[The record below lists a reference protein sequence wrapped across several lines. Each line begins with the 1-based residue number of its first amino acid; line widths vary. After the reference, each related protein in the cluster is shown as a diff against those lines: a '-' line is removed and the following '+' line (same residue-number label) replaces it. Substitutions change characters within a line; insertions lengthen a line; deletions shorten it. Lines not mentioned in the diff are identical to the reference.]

1 MNNKGCAFGQVERF
15 PCIVE
20 PWNVVL
26 INDDW
31 HSLDDVILQLVKATG
46 YSVKKATDLVWEAE
60 QSGEAVC
67 FCGSKNHCEDIGEV
81 LDEIELRFRLERM
94 T

>member
-1 MNNKGCAFGQVERF
+1 MSGKRSSFGQVERF
-15 PCIVE
+15 PYIIE

-31 HSLDDVILQLVKATG
+31 HSLDDVIMQLIKATG
-46 YSVKKATDLVWEAE
+46 CSVKEATDLVWEAE
-60 QSGEAVC
+60 QRGEAVC
-67 FCGSKNHCEDIGEV
+67 FAGEKKRCEFVGHV